1 MMKTQSTFATCRSG
15 VCQVVLEQDRDRI
28 TAGTAFLVPGG
39 IVTNSH
45 VLRDYGFEVARF
57 RFDDMS
63 NDQGIRLSRETCLNS
78 IKHESPREEHDIAY
92 LALAEP
98 EFQGR
103 HVFSFGDG
111 GALNVGDKVGFLGF
125 PFQMPQLTCHVGY
138 VSSIH
143 KRGVVSVIQI
153 DGSVNGGNSGGPL
166 LGLSDGLV
174 MGVITRAEV
183 GFIAEQFEELMR
195 TLRNNVSQLEGARS
209 IMSVGGIDPI
219 QGLRASQTAMLE
231 IAGTLRR
238 SANVGIGYAFSSN
251 YIRDRIMEIRA

>member
-1 MMKTQSTFATCRSG
+1 MTERQSTFATSRSG
-15 VCQVVLEQDRDRI
+15 VCQVALERNRDRI

-39 IVTNSH
+39 LVTNSH
-45 VLRDYGFEVARF
+45 VLRDNDFDVALF
-57 RFDDMS
+57 RFEEMS
-63 NDQGIRLSRETCLNS
+63 EDQGIRLSRETCLNS
-78 IKHESPREEHDIAY
+78 IKHESPREEHDIVY

-103 HVFSFGDG
+103 HIFSFGDAT
-111 GALNVGDKVGFLGF
+111 ALRVSDEIGFLGY

-143 KRGVVSVIQI
+143 QRGTVSVIQI

-166 LGLSDGLV
+166 LGLADGRV
-174 MGVITRAEV
+174 IAVITRAEV
-183 GFIAEQFEELMR
+183 GFIAEQFESLIQ
-195 TLRNNVSQLEGARS
+195 TLRNNITQLERPRA

-219 QGLRASQTAMLE
+219 EGLRASQVAMLE
-231 IAGTLRR
+231 IAATLRR

-251 YIRDRIMEIRA
+251 YIRDQIAEIRA